1 MRPRKKP
8 QGKAAPKLRSG
19 FERKVKES
27 LERRGVGYEYE
38 STNVPY
44 VVPQSKHRYVPDF
57 KLPNGVFV
65 EAKGKFDA
73 AARKKMT
80 LVIEQ
85 NPDLDI
91 RMLFMRDNKLAKTS
105 KTKYSDWCEQRG
117 IRYHVSAS
125 GEVPDEWLGDVTKEK
140 PDESS
145 GRNKHGR
152 RRVRG
157 NPDVPKPRNK

>member
-1 MRPRKKP
+1 MPAKKKP

-19 FERKVKES
+19 FEKKVKDG
-27 LERRGVGYEYE
+27 LERRGVSYEYE

-44 VVPQSKHRYVPDF
+44 VVPESKHRYVPDF

-73 AARKKMT
+73 AARKKMS

-85 NPDLDI
+85 NPDVDI
-91 RMLFMRDNKLAKTS
+91 RMLFMRDNKLTKSS
-105 KTKYSDWCEQRG
+105 KTKYSDWCEKRG
-117 IRYHVSAS
+117 IAYHVSAA
-125 GEVPDEWLGDVTKEK
+125 GEIPTEWLEVNKKENANE
-140 PDESS
+140 DR

-152 RRVRG
+152 RGVRG
-157 NPDVPKPRNK
+157 NPDVPKPRNR

>member
-1 MRPRKKP
+1 MPAKKKP

-19 FERKVKES
+19 FEKKVKDS
-27 LERRGVGYEYE
+27 LEKRGVSYEYE

-44 VVPQSKHRYVPDF
+44 VVPESKHRYVPDF

-73 AARKKMT
+73 AARKKMS

-85 NPDLDI
+85 NPDVDV
-91 RMLFMRDNKLAKTS
+91 RMLFMRDNKLTKSS
-105 KTKYSDWCEQRG
+105 KTKYSDWCEKRG
-117 IRYHVSAS
+117 IAYHVSAA
-125 GEVPDEWLGDVTKEK
+125 GEIPAEWLEIKKKENANE
-140 PDESS
+140 DC

-152 RRVRG
+152 RGVRG
-157 NPDVPKPRNK
+157 NPDVPKPRKR